1 MLWWSQSLRRREV
14 GILLH
19 LNAHLILTRCK
30 PVDVRAS
37 FRQLQRDL
45 DKWAQAWSD
54 DRQGRWLPKK
64 EPSKSE
70 KSEPWWSKPSY
81 SLNNNV
87 QLLDG
92 SLTWRGRE
100 ELRDRLSIQGFRCH
114 SFERW
119 ALSYGRRAK
128 SDWKRARKTRKSRTI
143 LGLNLNKSELKS
155 QKVAWSTK
163 EGTGTQ
169 KVERTWTNAKKSR
182 IRCGIEGTGA

>member
-1 MLWWSQSLRRREV
+1 MLWWCQSLRWREV
-14 GILLH
+14 GILLYF
-19 LNAHLILTRCK
+19 NANLILTRCK

-54 DRQGRWLPKK
+54 DCQGRWLPKK

-70 KSEPWWSKPSY
+70 PWWSKPSY
-81 SLNNNV
+81 SFNHDV
-87 QLLDG
+87 QLPDG
-92 SLTWRGRE
+92 SSTWWGRE
-100 ELRDRLSIQGFRCH
+100 ELRNRLPIQGFRCH
-114 SFERW
+114 SFKRW

-128 SDWKRARKTRKSRTI
+128 SDWKRARKARKSRTI

-169 KVERTWTNAKKSR
+169 KVERTWADAKKSR
-182 IRCGIEGTGA
+182 IRCGIEGTSA